1 MRCNIALLSML
12 ATIGLL
18 FYPWKP
24 DRQAIADSSNFVP
37 SQLLSIS

>member
-1 MRCNIALLSML
+1 MRYNIAVLSIL

-24 DRQAIADSSNFVP
+24 DEQAIAYSYNEIS
-37 SQLLSIS
+37 SQLLHS